1 MIWRYPHFRKP
12 SFINPLLDNLLLS
25 DLCPRKATCTSE
37 VFCPR
42 RWYELAWPNRLYT
55 NHTTEMTETKQKNVL
70 DLFCQCPVKPPKPGG
85 SHDFGVSFAGSSRA
99 LCSAA
104 LLNWPRGRNWP
115 GDEPI
120 ESTKIYMSQRMSH
133 DITTQ
138 GFKSWLYLV
147 HLSVDLYYLLVCFL
161 YWRKIT
167 ASSPNLK
174 RPPSFFAEIVA
185 LLFGVYGTNQI
196 DRSIDP

>member
-1 MIWRYPHFRKP
+1 MIFVPEK
-12 SFINPLLDNLLLS
+12 LLAHQKCFAQGDDTNLH
-25 DLCPRKATCTSE
+25 DPTD
-37 VFCPR
+37 
-42 RWYELAWPNRLYT
+42 YIHLYT
-55 NHTTEMTETKQKNVL
+55 NHTTEMTETKQKNVP

-161 YWRKIT
+161 Y
-167 ASSPNLK
+167 
-174 RPPSFFAEIVA
+174 
-185 LLFGVYGTNQI
+185 
-196 DRSIDP
+196 